1 MEKSFNQS
9 FLDDLKKAMSD
20 KGFLDKFSNDI
31 SGGIKEDLLLELANY
46 YLRNRHREKFSYN
59 KDAVNDIIELFK
71 TKE

>member
-1 MEKSFNQS
+1 
-9 FLDDLKKAMSD
+9 MSD

-46 YLRNRHREKFSYN
+46 YLRNRHRIISYN

>member
-46 YLRNRHREKFSYN
+46 YLRNRHRIISYN